1 MNTLFG
7 EFWNVPRGL
16 QAGICSKQKVVLK
29 RGPSVFCLVAEG
41 HRVAEAVFPLHLFCR
56 RLEDES
62 VIMQTERDSDSGRSL
77 STPCER
83 REEGRK

>member
-16 QAGICSKQKVVLK
+16 RAGICSPKKVVLK

-41 HRVAEAVFPLHLFCR
+41 HRVAEAVFPLIFLP
-56 RLEDES
+56 
-62 VIMQTERDSDSGRSL
+62 
-77 STPCER
+77 TP
-83 REEGRK
+83 

>member
-16 QAGICSKQKVVLK
+16 QAGICSPKKVVLK

-41 HRVAEAVFPLHLFCR
+41 HRVAEAVFPLHLFADA
-56 RLEDES
+56 LKTN
-62 VIMQTERDSDSGRSL
+62 Q
-77 STPCER
+77 
-83 REEGRK
+83 

>member
-41 HRVAEAVFPLHLFCR
+41 HRVAEAVFPLHLFADA
-56 RLEDES
+56 LKTN
-62 VIMQTERDSDSGRSL
+62 Q
-77 STPCER
+77 
-83 REEGRK
+83 